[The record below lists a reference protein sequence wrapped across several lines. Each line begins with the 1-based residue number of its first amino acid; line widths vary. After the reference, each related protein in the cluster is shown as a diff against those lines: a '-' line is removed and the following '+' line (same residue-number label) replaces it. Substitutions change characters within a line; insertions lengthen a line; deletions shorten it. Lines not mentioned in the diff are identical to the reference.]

1 MQALFS
7 AVPDPPQIS
16 EVPKRRRG
24 RPRGAP
30 NRKRET
36 ITAKQYERLTIPM
49 QIKQAFAPGARVAG
63 LTGLLVGGLV
73 PIATWGVVHF
83 EVQENV
89 WLWFLAGGGLL
100 YSMITSF
107 RWAAAAFGGA
117 FKALGFCI
125 LLEGI
130 LAFAQHLT
138 LSLLALGMLIFIIA
152 TSAACSMQIR
162 QQRVGRGTDRADE

>member
-89 WLWFLAGGGLL
+89 WLWFLAL
-100 YSMITSF
+100 
-107 RWAAAAFGGA
+107 R
-117 FKALGFCI
+117 
-125 LLEGI
+125 
-130 LAFAQHLT
+130 
-138 LSLLALGMLIFIIA
+138 
-152 TSAACSMQIR
+152 
-162 QQRVGRGTDRADE
+162 RVGLRALPNAPQPCARQPKLMLSRTLYCGSRIKWTSVPSKRS